1 MGRRLER
8 PGDPPFAPIEPAG
21 DATHAR
27 LMALLEQPAYESWR
41 WHDEDMEGAD
51 LPRPTAPDDSDWLDA
66 IMQETDGFAPRVVA
80 MARTQARWHHLRGE
94 TEAAG
99 LIAAAADAVEHD
111 PTGAPL
117 MAVLADRTRRSLLPP
132 ERDTPRAD
140 AGKPEHGK
148 EGRSKRRRY
157 PHPRRP
163 GNTAGPG
170 RNAPTSALE
179 VASALAT
186 R

>member
-1 MGRRLER
+1 MAPIRIHAAAECTPAPTRRLIEHFDGLLATCR
-8 PGDPPFAPIEPAG
+8 RLVRLGDPPFVPIEAAG

-51 LPRPTAPDDSDWLDA
+51 LPRPTGPDDSDWLDA
-66 IMQETDGFAPRVVA
+66 IMQETDCFALRVAA

-117 MAVLADRTRRSLLPP
+117 MAVLAERTRRSLLPP
-132 ERDTPRAD
+132 ERGTPRAD
-140 AGKPEHGK
+140 TDAGKPGHGK
-148 EGRSKRRRY
+148 ESRSKRRR
-157 PHPRRP
+157 
-163 GNTAGPG
+163 
-170 RNAPTSALE
+170 
-179 VASALAT
+179 
-186 R
+186 